1 MQVLSKAVGL
11 FHRTALSIDAE
22 LQIEVDLAA
31 VGLIRDTDD
40 IAAIGEL
47 LDIFGELVNGGEEYP
62 ATGTASQLVTQIL
75 TAGDRF
81 NHRITDKGG
90 GAAELL
96 G

>member
-1 MQVLSKAVGL
+1 MQVLGEAIGL
-11 FHRTALSIDAE
+11 LYCALLLVEGE